1 MCLNHLLNIILIL
14 FTAKKTS
21 KLSFCSGFKTYV
33 LMVLT
38 SAFVFKINR
47 TVIFST
53 TKKESFPQSKKISP
67 IKEVFHNQGNF
78 PQSRKYSAIKSIFH
92 SQGNFS
98 QSRKIST
105 INEIFHNQGD
115 ALQSRKFSTI
125 KKIFH
130 NWGNFLESRKF
141 SKITEFSPVK
151 EILCNQ
157 VLSINKLFL
166 NQGDF
171 PQKNLFDQENFA
183 QTRKRKFSTARKVFH
198 RNLFSLIKHIFHKQG
213 FSYIKNIFCKQR
225 SKMFSKS

>member
-1 MCLNHLLNIILIL
+1 MRLNHLLNIILIL

-47 TVIFST
+47 TAIFSA
-53 TKKESFPQSKKISP
+53 TKKVSFPQSKKISP

-115 ALQSRKFSTI
+115 VPQSRKFSTI
-125 KKIFH
+125 EEIF
-130 NWGNFLESRKF
+130 W
-141 SKITEFSPVK
+141 
-151 EILCNQ
+151 
-157 VLSINKLFL
+157 
-166 NQGDF
+166 NQGIF
-171 PQKNLFDQENFA
+171 PQSRNFP
-183 QTRKRKFSTARKVFH
+183 QLRKLCA
-198 RNLFSLIKHIFHKQG
+198 IK
-213 FSYIKNIFCKQR
+213 YLV
-225 SKMFSKS
+225 